1 MFQQVVDQELTVAFY
16 GPQPFLIALTPNA
29 AERVLSNSENLNKS
43 FLYDMM
49 KSWIGN
55 GLLTSDKDIW
65 KKRRKVL
72 TPAFHFRVLEDYVPV
87 MNRRASELVKKM
99 NSLSSGSFDLL
110 PVMRIAAFGILFETA
125 MGIQLDENEVLRTG
139 FLQVNDEISSSII
152 ARMLNIYHWL
162 DITYGSTGPKVSS
175 RGGGFC
181 CVQNIA
187 TDDEGEDLASAVTAT
202 AAVRSQAS
210 RTKMARFHELKRQA
224 SASTSSQ
231 TSSPELRKREASPPL
246 CTVTLRGRTVVKKS
260 SPDSKDAI
268 LEVVLDNVEDD
279 VKVIIWKDL
288 YDHL

>member
-1 MFQQVVDQELTVAFY
+1 MTHVKGAIPRCLASTSGSSVVCYRSTGPKVSSRGGGFCCVQNIATDDEGEDLASAVTATAAVRSQASRTKMARFHELKRQASASTSSQTSSPELRKREASPPLCTVTLR
-16 GPQPFLIALTPNA
+16 GRT
-29 AERVLSNSENLNKS
+29 VVKKS
-43 FLYDMM
+43 SPDSKDDLQGYLKDDLYD
-49 KSWIGN
+49 N
-55 GLLTSDKDIW
+55 LEATSK
-65 KKRRKVL
+65 
-72 TPAFHFRVLEDYVPV
+72 T
-87 MNRRASELVKKM
+87 
-99 NSLSSGSFDLL
+99 
-110 PVMRIAAFGILFETA
+110 T
-125 MGIQLDENEVLRTG
+125 LR
-139 FLQVNDEISSSII
+139 
-152 ARMLNIYHWL
+152 
-162 DITYGSTGPKVSS
+162 STGPKVSS